1 MKGEKMKKTIVLVL
15 VTMLLIFTLVGTPIL
30 AKDPDKGSQGGP
42 FKEVWEAI
50 NDGISALQEHI
61 DDIQSHTGNSET
73 PILGV
78 WESRE
83 SFEIYD
89 ADTDGFVVASLEV
102 DNGEQCNTLWVEVVE
117 VWDEHGT
124 PPKIVEHGLRGDVL
138 SITVPVPKGYSWKVS
153 TGSFPLPI
161 CKSKMTIYWVSLGN

>member
-1 MKGEKMKKTIVLVL
+1 MKKTIVLTL
-15 VTMLLIFTLVGTPIL
+15 ITMLLIFTVVGTPIL
-30 AKDPDKGSQGGP
+30 AKDPDKGSQAGP
-42 FKEVWEAI
+42 FKELWDA
-50 NDGISALQEHI
+50 I
-61 DDIQSHTGNSET
+61 DDIQSQIDNTET
-73 PILGV
+73 PILGA

-102 DNGEQCNTLWVEVVE
+102 DNGEQCNTLWVEV
-117 VWDEHGT
+117 WDEDGT

-138 SITVPVPKGYSWKVS
+138 SITVPVPKGYSWMVS

-161 CKSKMTIYWVSLGN
+161 CKLKMTIYWVSLGN